1 MTRRTSGATSAQVG
15 RHLAEARH
23 AASSLSTLK
32 KLLMTCM
39 VIGAMGTAVSAG
51 TFASYTAQTKN
62 STATV
67 ATGTLV
73 LTDQVESATACIS
86 RDDGATPNAS
96 VDVNANANCDLM
108 FDSEN
113 DATASSKRPG
123 EGKTVAMHLKNAGSL
138 SGTLSIS
145 SQANC
150 SEPDPAIT
158 PANDAYQPSDQPV
171 WYGTNTNCGNVQ
183 VSIADA
189 TTCYYGD
196 NMGTS
201 TTKPYI
207 TGAPLTYPVTITAA
221 ANKFKLTVDGS
232 VHDNLAIA
240 ASTYTTAALFAN
252 QINSQITTWATAT
265 ATGTGQIKI
274 ESKTATGSSN
284 VTLGIPSSNADQ
296 TGLLA
301 MGFMDGS
308 SAAGPGICAV
318 KTGDRDHTLDDF
330 RTTYATVPL
339 SLGIAGAGVTRDFN
353 VTLAVPA
360 VITDEETGRRAY
372 FEMTWGLT

>member
-1 MTRRTSGATSAQVG
+1 MTRRTSMASSAQVG
-15 RHLAEARH
+15 RHVAEARR
-23 AASSLSTLK
+23 AAGSLSTLK

-62 STATV
+62 STATI

-73 LTDQVESATACIS
+73 LSDQVASATACIS
-86 RDDGATPNAS
+86 RDNGATPNAS

-108 FDSEN
+108 FDSDN
-113 DATASSKRPG
+113 DTTASSKRPG
-123 EGKTVAMHLKNAGSL
+123 EGKTVAMHMKNAGSL

-150 SEPDPAIT
+150 GETDPA
-158 PANDAYQPSDQPV
+158 DQPV
-171 WYGTNTNCGNVQ
+171 WYGTNTDCGNVQ
-183 VSIADA
+183 LSISDSS
-189 TTCYYGD
+189 TCYYGD

-201 TTKPYI
+201 TTKPFI

-232 VHDNLAIA
+232 VHDNLAITA
-240 ASTYTTAALFAN
+240 GTYNTAALFAT
-252 QINSQITTWATAT
+252 QINTQVTTWATAT

-284 VTLGIPSSNADQ
+284 VTLAIPSSNANQ

-339 SLGIAGAGVTRDFN
+339 SLGIIGAGVTRDFN
-353 VTLAVPA
+353 VNLAVPA
-360 VITDEETGRRAY
+360 VITDEETGRQAV